1 MSDPNNPNIKI
12 RTTPQWSL
20 YRRELFWSTN
30 NGQYPLFN
38 TDPTEVEKLAKEK
51 LSQGGWYYSACNAGL
66 SLTHLANRQAFYRHR
81 IIPRTLVDT
90 NTRDTVA
97 EIFGHRVSA
106 PIGFAPIGINR
117 IYHPTG
123 ELPVARVAQE
133 LNLPYCLSSAGSY
146 SIEDVGGANGNG
158 LRFFQL
164 YQSHDDEQALSMM
177 QRAWDSG
184 FDACMLTTDTWSLG
198 WRHNDVFTGNYAFYH
213 DHGAGDIALNDPVFL
228 KRLREADID
237 PEKNPKEA
245 GAKWIDENIWHGRA
259 LTWEKVNW
267 TMQQWKRISGG
278 KPFCLK
284 GIQSVGAAEKCVEM

>member
-1 MSDPNNPNIKI
+1 MCDPQDPNIEK

-20 YRRELFWSTN
+20 YRRELFWNTN

-38 TDPTEVEKLAKEK
+38 TDPAEVEKLAKEK
-51 LSQGGWYYSACNAGL
+51 LSQGGWYYSSCNAGL
-66 SLTHLANRQAFYRHR
+66 SWTHLANRQAFYRHR
-81 IIPRTLVDT
+81 IIPRTLVGGD
-90 NTRDTVA
+90 TRDTA
-97 EIFGHRVSA
+97 TEIFGHRVSA

-117 IYHPTG
+117 IYHPKG
-123 ELPVARVAQE
+123 ELPVAKVAQE

-146 SIEDVGGANGNG
+146 SIENVGKANGNG
-158 LRFFQL
+158 PRFFQL

-184 FDACMLTTDTWSLG
+184 FDACVLTTDTWSLG

-228 KRLREADID
+228 KRLKEANID
-237 PEKNPKEA
+237 PSQNPKEA
-245 GAKWIDENIWHGRA
+245 GAKWIDENIWHGKP
-259 LTWEKVNW
+259 LTWEKVKW

-278 KPFCLK
+278 RPFCLK
-284 GIQSVGAAEKCVEM
+284 GIQDVGAAKKCVEM